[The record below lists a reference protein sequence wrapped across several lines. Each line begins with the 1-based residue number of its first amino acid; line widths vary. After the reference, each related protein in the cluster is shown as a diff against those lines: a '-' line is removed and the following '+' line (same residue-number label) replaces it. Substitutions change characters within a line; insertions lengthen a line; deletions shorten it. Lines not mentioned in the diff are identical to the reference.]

1 MTENQTKRIL
11 VIDDDVNVGIILNAF
26 LSQHGYIL
34 SVVYSAKTGVEQCK
48 KEQFDYI
55 FCDYRLGG
63 KSGLDV
69 MEMIKPLQI
78 SAKIIIIT
86 AYAQVNVAVSAIKKG
101 AYDFILKPF
110 QFDEILKVLSEPQ
123 RSSADFSYAM
133 VNGEKPANTEKT
145 GFWACNS
152 SVMKDIYDEIA
163 LIAPTD
169 YTVIIYGESGTG
181 KEMIAREIHRKS
193 SRRDHP
199 FIPLDC
205 GTLSGELA
213 GSELFGHIKG
223 SFTGAVTD
231 KEGHFEMAN
240 KGTLFLDEIGNLP
253 PDVQASLLRVIQ
265 EKKCRRI
272 GSGIQQDVDVRI
284 IVASNENLQSAY
296 QEAKFREDLYHR
308 LNEFKINLPPLR
320 DRKEDILPLAEYFLA
335 EVNKELHKNI
345 YGFNEEVKKLFINYP
360 WPGNLRE
367 LKNVIRRSALL
378 ANDILI
384 HRELLPFELTSF
396 STFASDQEAEL
407 IKFVPQ
413 NVTISSD
420 NNGRDLK
427 SFVAKTQKDII
438 LETLGFVNFNK
449 SKAALLLNIDRKT
462 LYNKLR
468 EYGLH
473 TKVKKD
479 GDE

>member
-1 MTENQTKRIL
+1 MAEYQMKRIL
-11 VIDDDVNVGIILNAF
+11 VIDDDVNVGNLLNTF
-26 LSQHGYIL
+26 LSQHNFAV
-34 SVVYSAKTGVEQCK
+34 SVVYSAKAGIERCK
-48 KEQFDYI
+48 KDQFDYI

-69 MEMIKPLQI
+69 MEMLKPLQTV
-78 SAKIIIIT
+78 AKIIIIT

-110 QFDEILKVLSEPQ
+110 QFDEILKVLSDTQ
-123 RSSADFSYAM
+123 RPTSNFNYEILNDHKPASADRNGFWFCSSAAM
-133 VNGEKPANTEKT
+133 RE
-145 GFWACNS
+145 
-152 SVMKDIYDEIA
+152 IYDEIA
-163 LIAPTD
+163 LIAPID

-193 SRRDHP
+193 SRKDHP
-199 FIPLDC
+199 FVPLDC
-205 GTLSGELA
+205 GTLSGDLA

-223 SFTGAVTD
+223 SFTGAVND

-265 EKKCRRI
+265 ERKCRRI

-284 IVASNENLQSAY
+284 IVASNENLQLAY
-296 QEAKFREDLYHR
+296 QAGKFREDLYHR
-308 LNEFKINLPPLR
+308 LNEFKIELPPLR
-320 DRKEDILPLAEYFLA
+320 ERKEDILPLAQYFLT
-335 EVNKELHKNI
+335 EVNDELHKHI
-345 YGFNEEVKKLFINYP
+345 HGFDEEVKKIFISYP

-378 ANDILI
+378 SNDVLI
-384 HRELLPFELTSF
+384 HRELLPFELT
-396 STFASDQEAEL
+396 TFATASFEPEAEV
-407 IKFVPQ
+407 IRFVPPKPESGAD
-413 NVTISSD
+413 SS
-420 NNGRDLK
+420 GRDLK

-438 LETLGFVNFNK
+438 LETLGFVNYNK

-468 EYGLH
+468 EYGLFAK
-473 TKVKKD
+473 TKKE
-479 GDE
+479 DEG

>member
-1 MTENQTKRIL
+1 MAENQTKKIL
-11 VIDDDVNVGIILNAF
+11 VIDDDVNVGNILNAF
-26 LSQHGYIL
+26 LSQHNYEV
-34 SVVYSAKTGVEQCK
+34 SVVYSAKAGIEQCK
-48 KEQFDYI
+48 REQFDYI

-69 MEMIKPLQI
+69 MEMLRPLQTA
-78 SAKIIIIT
+78 SKIIIIT
-86 AYAQVNVAVSAIKKG
+86 AYAQVNVAVTAIKKG

-110 QFDEILKVLSEPQ
+110 QFDEILKVLREPQ
-123 RSSADFSYAM
+123 RNAEGFTYDILSDERPLSTDR
-133 VNGEKPANTEKT
+133 T
-145 GFWACNS
+145 GFWACS
-152 SVMKDIYDEIA
+152 SQVMKDIYDEIA

-181 KEMIAREIHRKS
+181 KEMVAREIHRKS
-193 SRRDHP
+193 TRKDHP

-223 SFTGAVTD
+223 SFTGAVND

-265 EKKCRRI
+265 ERKCRRI
-272 GSGIQQDVDVRI
+272 GSGVQLDVDVRI

-296 QEAKFREDLYHR
+296 QTGKFREDLYHR

-320 DRKEDILPLAEYFLA
+320 ERKEDILSLADYFLA
-335 EVNKELHKNI
+335 EVNQELNKNI
-345 YGFNEEVKKLFINYP
+345 QGFDEEVKRIFISYP

-367 LKNVIRRSALL
+367 LKNVIRRSGLL
-378 ANDILI
+378 SNDM
-384 HRELLPFELTSF
+384 HVHKELLPFELT
-396 STFASDQEAEL
+396 TFATAAIAPEAEV
-407 IKFVPQ
+407 IKLVPQ
-413 NVTISSD
+413 KNAASSD
-420 NNGRDLK
+420 NSGRDLK

-438 LETLGFVNFNK
+438 LETLGFVNYNK

-468 EYGLH
+468 EYGLYS
-473 TKVKKD
+473 KAKKD
-479 GDE
+479 EN